1 MTDPIAVLLGRRP
14 SHSRGQTA
22 ILPRMSEFTPGQVAE
37 LLGVSVDTVRRWSD
51 DGRLTT
57 SRSAAGH
64 RVIPGAALAEYLTGT
79 DVAWEPAATMAQ
91 SARNRLT
98 GIVTRVERDAIT
110 ALVELR
116 AGPHRI
122 VSLMTAEAVDDLGL
136 EPGDLAVAAVKSTNV
151 VIEVPPTAGRA

>member
-1 MTDPIAVLLGRRP
+1 
-14 SHSRGQTA
+14 
-22 ILPRMSEFTPGQVAE
+22 MSEFTPGQVAE

-57 SRSAAGH
+57 SRSSAGH
-64 RVIPGAALAEYLTGT
+64 RVIPGAALAEYLSGT

-91 SARNRLT
+91 SARNRFT

-122 VSLMTAEAVDDLGL
+122 VSMMTAEAVDDLGL

-151 VIEVPPTAGRA
+151 VIEVPPSGGRA